1 MTDKFL
7 IDIEHIISLIPH
19 RYPLLLVDKIIE
31 MELGKY
37 AVGVKNI
44 TFNEPQFMGHFPNNP
59 VMPGVLIVEAMAQT
73 SAILVA
79 KTINATSKDQ
89 TIYFM
94 SINDAKFR
102 KVVRPGDCMKL
113 RVEIEQN
120 RGAVWKFK
128 AEAFVDDE
136 IVAESSFTAMV
147 KRN

>member
-1 MTDKFL
+1 MTENNA
-7 IDIEHIISLIPH
+7 IDIHQILSLIPH

-37 AVGVKNI
+37 AIAVKNV

-79 KTINATSKDQ
+79 KTVNATGHDK

-94 SINDAKFR
+94 SINEAKFR
-102 KVVRPGDCMKL
+102 KVVKPGDSMKIK
-113 RVEIEQN
+113 VEIEQN
-120 RGAVWKFK
+120 RGTVWKFK
-128 AEAFVDDE
+128 AKAYVDDE

-147 KRN
+147 KPN